1 MPKLKELDPTS
12 KAVHLQNIW
21 RNPPPKKKNFGCFFF
36 LYANLA
42 KAHHLIST
50 TAAQDEWAGRSIV
63 GERSEMFLL
72 QTISWLV
79 QRCHI
84 MYTSNNLTPGK
95 VDWENTSMT
104 KTRENSMNFYCTF
117 VSLRKCDVLLSIA
130 IDQPKK
136 SSYHSRSQHLPQQ
149 FMPCLPLGRTYQ
161 VWNLAC
167 KHLKHV

>member
-1 MPKLKELDPTS
+1 
-12 KAVHLQNIW
+12 
-21 RNPPPKKKNFGCFFF
+21 
-36 LYANLA
+36 
-42 KAHHLIST
+42 
-50 TAAQDEWAGRSIV
+50 
-63 GERSEMFLL
+63 
-72 QTISWLV
+72 
-79 QRCHI
+79 

-104 KTRENSMNFYCTF
+104 KTRKNSMNFYCTF

-167 KHLKHV
+167 KHLKHVQFIVNNFPDTATTKTTFMQDEVDDNTSVCHGKTLHFPHCACIVHE